1 MRGFLI
7 SESKKSEAAEK
18 LNRTLPFLEK
28 YTDKIL
34 DLDPTGYKYVG
45 WIANNLIDYFKG
57 KNEVS
62 SEDWIYLNN
71 FLGSINSFHNNQQY
85 IDKEVL
91 KRFKNALTWAN
102 DEVAN
107 KNVDKIYSSPKDIN
121 SFDFVTLK
129 IFTDTL
135 NKYVN
140 EKKTYKQVKKGV
152 NKIYDDGRF
161 LVVEP
166 ETHES
171 SCFYGKNTKWCTTSE
186 KSDYFDKYTKQG
198 RLFYF
203 LDKKNEFQKMAAYIP
218 NTGYNEYYNA
228 ADQGVTKADLLKFYP
243 FADEILTDV
252 KPSAKVLKSLQE
264 FQNSEKNYYDKQN
277 LNNADSLFHRVDD
290 DSIILHFDGV
300 SDFWN
305 LFDMDEYDKFIV
317 QSYDSPYFEV
327 MDSSTIYDEWN
338 EGYNLNYFSIEQRNK
353 TIELLEILAPSL
365 HNCLKEW
372 KENRVGGDDCGSK
385 ISSYLEM
392 IEPRSVENIN
402 DAIFEDRMGA
412 LREGIGEYLDED
424 FSNPLSEYGLN
435 IENNSFTSAR
445 IKIDNLI
452 DFYNKHDPD
461 GQSDTFSLMKQ
472 VVEKEQIDGPNLSD
486 RIYELESPNYNF
498 YNTENMIN
506 NLIENL
512 EESVDQ
518 MVGPK
523 FDESLSFIDSIGGLQ
538 TIIQAPFSKE
548 YKIFVNEID
557 PQTGNISFRISNI
570 SNVKS
575 LRLPLQNFKEFLYN
589 QKLFDL

>member
-7 SESKKSEAAEK
+7 SESKKSDAAEK
-18 LNRTLPFLEK
+18 LNRALPFLEK

-57 KNEVS
+57 KDEVS
-62 SEDWIYLNN
+62 PQDWISLND
-71 FLGSINSFHNNQQY
+71 FLRSINSFHNNQPY

-91 KRFKNALTWAN
+91 KRFKNALSWAD

-107 KNVDKIYSSPKDIN
+107 RNVDKIYSSPKDIN

-135 NKYVN
+135 GKYVN
-140 EKKTYKQVKKGV
+140 EKKTYKKAKKGV

-171 SCFYGKNTKWCTTSE
+171 SCFYGRNTKWCTTSE

-203 LDKKNEFQKMAAYIP
+203 LDKKNEFQKMAAYVP

-228 ADQGVTKADLLKFYP
+228 ADQGVTKADLLKIYP
-243 FADEILTDV
+243 FADEILADV

-264 FQNSEKNYYDKQN
+264 YQKSEKNDYDKQS
-277 LNNADSLFHRVDD
+277 LKNADSLFYRVDD
-290 DSIILHFDGV
+290 ESIILRFDGV

-305 LFDMDEYDKFIV
+305 LFDMDDYDKFIV

-327 MDSSTIYDEWN
+327 MDSSTIYDDWD
-338 EGYNLNYFSIEQRNK
+338 EGYNLNYFSFEQRNK
-353 TIELLEILAPSL
+353 TIKLLEVLAPSL
-365 HNCLKEW
+365 LNCLIEW
-372 KENRVGGDDCGSK
+372 KENRAGGDDCGRK

-412 LREGIGEYLDED
+412 LREGIMEYLEED

-435 IENNSFTSAR
+435 IENNSFSSAR
-445 IKIDNLI
+445 IKIDDLI
-452 DFYNKHDPD
+452 DFYNKYDRY
-461 GQSDTFSLMKQ
+461 GLYDTFSLMKQ
-472 VVEKEQIDGPNLSD
+472 VIEDEQIDGPNLSD
-486 RIYELESPNYNF
+486 RIYELESADYNF
-498 YNTENMIN
+498 YNTENMID

-512 EESVDQ
+512 EEKVDQ

-523 FDESLSFIDSIGGLQ
+523 FDESFSFIKSIGGLQ
-538 TIIQAPFSKE
+538 KMIQAPFSKE
-548 YKIFVNEID
+548 YKIFVDEID
-557 PQTGNISFRISNI
+557 PQTGNISFRITNG
-570 SNVKS
+570 NEVKS